1 MTIALLEVKDLR
13 VHYRLGERTVFA
25 VDGIAFDVQE
35 GEYFGI
41 VGESGCGKSTVA
53 KALLQILPATAKI
66 PTGEIRLEG
75 RDLLA
80 VSEAEMRGVRWKRIS
95 MITQSALNALDPVA
109 TVGHQV
115 AEAIRLHQRVDNRE
129 ARRRTHAL
137 FELVGLDPER
147 DRNFPH
153 QFSGGMRQRVIIA
166 MALALNPSIVIADE
180 PTTALDLVVQDQIF
194 AKIRELHGDGNH
206 SMILITH
213 DISLIAENC
222 DRVAV
227 MYGGRIM
234 EVADAL
240 SIFSKACHPY
250 TLGLQN
256 AVPLVRGPKKSL
268 ISIPGNPPSLDTPI
282 RGCPFADR
290 CPFATDRCRQEKP
303 EPQAFSPGHF
313 VACHYPEKS
322 QEFRER
328 AIQVETWRRM
338 EAH

>member
-1 MTIALLEVKDLR
+1 MR
-13 VHYRLGERTVFA
+13 VHYRLGERTVYA
-25 VDGIAFDVQE
+25 VDGIAFDVRE
-35 GEYFGI
+35 GEYFGV

-53 KALLQILPATAKI
+53 KALLRILPATAEI

-75 RDLLA
+75 RNLLA
-80 VSEAEMRGVRWKRIS
+80 LSETEMREVRWERIS

-115 AEAIRLHQRVDNRE
+115 AEAIQLHHKVDKGE

-194 AKIRELHGDGNH
+194 AKIRELHGDGNR

-234 EVADAL
+234 EVADAV
-240 SIFSKACHPY
+240 SVFSKACHPY

-256 AVPLVRGPKKSL
+256 AVPLMRGPKKPL
-268 ISIPGNPPSLDTPI
+268 ISIPGTPPSLDAPI
-282 RGCPFADR
+282 QGCPFVDR
-290 CPFATDRCRQEKP
+290 CPFAADRCQQEKP
-303 EPQAFSPGHF
+303 EPRAVSPGHF
-313 VACHYPEKS
+313 VACHYTEKAE
-322 QEFRER
+322 EFRER

-338 EAH
+338 EVT